1 MAFPLNPPW
10 INGGEYLGVAIERPS
25 MSEWF
30 PSEEW
35 LNAYRTNLNE
45 SERYAA
51 ESDGWGVDF
60 EGDFIFE
67 IRRLPVGETTVGEFP
82 DELADALRENI
93 TALSDERAATL
104 VDDATPTLAERLDDQ
119 DGDDRERL
127 SNALLATPV
136 DDVPDAVS
144 TDLREELPADLEN
157 LLTQLERYVD
167 DGTVRVYL
175 DLYEGECREAVVLD
189 PDDDRTPGF
198 ALQGPYESWKALT
211 EGTDVMDS
219 VLGQDLDLDGSVTK
233 IMSYADAAD
242 EMGDVASRTDS
253 RPLFQGNA

>member
-1 MAFPLNPPW
+1 
-10 INGGEYLGVAIERPS
+10 

-35 LNAYRTNLNE
+35 LSAYRTNLNE
-45 SERYAA
+45 SERYVA

-60 EGDFIFE
+60 EGDFVFE
-67 IRRLPVGETTVGEFP
+67 IQRLPVEETTVGEFP
-82 DELADALRENI
+82 DELTDGLRENI
-93 TALSDERAATL
+93 TSLSDERARTL
-104 VDDATPTLAERLDDQ
+104 VDGAPAELDERLAEQ

-127 SNALLATPV
+127 LNALLATPV
-136 DDVPDAVS
+136 VEVPDAVS
-144 TDLREELPADLEN
+144 SDLREELPSDLEN

-175 DLYEGECREAVVLD
+175 DLYDGECREAVVLD
-189 PDDDRTPGF
+189 PDDDCDPGF
-198 ALQGPYESWKALT
+198 ALQGPYENWKALT
-211 EGTDVMDS
+211 EGKKVMDS
-219 VLGQDLDLDGSVTK
+219 VLGKDLDLDGSVTK

-253 RPLFQGNA
+253 QPLFQGQA